1 MLETLD
7 INRYKIITYIYVCVI
22 YTENLA
28 AQSLYLHQSE
38 PRFPAGELLLRQIL
52 EFSCVPS
59 PTLLSPSAEEQDVS
73 LHPAHLG
80 CHWNYRRVLATTLSV
95 VLPVLPQGRNKGS
108 RMWSHNLR
116 ALMVF

>member
-28 AQSLYLHQSE
+28 AQSLYLHQFE

-73 LHPAHLG
+73 LQPSSPGVSLELQEGFGYHTICGSASS
-80 CHWNYRRVLATTLSV
+80 ATGQEQREQDV
-95 VLPVLPQGRNKGS
+95 VT
-108 RMWSHNLR
+108 
-116 ALMVF
+116 